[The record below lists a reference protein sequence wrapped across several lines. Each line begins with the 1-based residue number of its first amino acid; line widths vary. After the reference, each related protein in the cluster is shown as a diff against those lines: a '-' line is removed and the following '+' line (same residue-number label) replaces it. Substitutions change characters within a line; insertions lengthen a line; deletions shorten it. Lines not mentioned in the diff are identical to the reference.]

1 MAGPARGNP
10 TRVDDVRVRQE
21 LVGEPTSARDA
32 RRLVTRTLEEWDL
45 VHLEDAAVL
54 LVSEVVTNAVL
65 HARTALAVEICRGD
79 DVVRVTVSDRSPAS
93 PQPRRAGLQAGT
105 GRGLGLLAVMAT
117 DWGTGP
123 SEDPWRK
130 DVWFELPTD
139 PADLPQPKDDAL
151 HDL

>member
-1 MAGPARGNP
+1 M
-10 TRVDDVRVRQE
+10 RQE

-32 RRLVTRTLEEWDL
+32 RRLVRRTLEEWDL
-45 VHLEDAAVL
+45 SHLEEAAVL

-65 HARTALAVEICRGD
+65 HARTELAVEICRAGG
-79 DVVRVTVSDRSPAS
+79 VVRVTVSDRSPAS
-93 PQPRRAGLQAGT
+93 PQRRRPGLQAGT

-123 SEDPWRK
+123 AADPWRK

-139 PADLPQPKDDAL
+139 PAALPEPGDDAL
-151 HDL
+151 RGL

>member
-1 MAGPARGNP
+1 M
-10 TRVDDVRVRQE
+10 RQE

-32 RRLVTRTLEEWDL
+32 RRLVASTLRDWDLQHLEE
-45 VHLEDAAVL
+45 AGVL

-65 HARTALAVEICRGD
+65 HARTALAVELCRHR
-79 DVVRVTVSDRSPAS
+79 DVVRVTVSDRSPAT
-93 PQPRRAGLQAGT
+93 PQRRRPGLQAGT

-123 SEDPWRK
+123 AEDPWRK

-139 PADLPQPKDDAL
+139 PAALPEPGEDAL
-151 HDL
+151 HGL

>member
-1 MAGPARGNP
+1 M
-10 TRVDDVRVRQE
+10 DDVRVRQE

-32 RRLVTRTLEEWDL
+32 RRLVTSTLREWRLEHLEE
-45 VHLEDAAVL
+45 AAVL

-65 HARTALAVEICRGD
+65 HARTELAVEIARD
-79 DVVRVTVSDRSPAS
+79 AVVVRVTVSDRSPAN
-93 PQPRRAGLQAGT
+93 PRPRRPGLQAGT

-117 DWGTGP
+117 GWGTGP

-139 PADLPQPKDDAL
+139 PRALPQPGEDAL
-151 HDL
+151 SDL

>member
-1 MAGPARGNP
+1 MG
-10 TRVDDVRVRQE
+10 DVRVRQE

-32 RRLVTRTLEEWDL
+32 RRLVTATLRDWEL
-45 VHLEDAAVL
+45 QHLEDAAVL

-65 HARTALAVEICRGD
+65 HARTDLAVEIARQDG
-79 DVVRVTVSDRSPAS
+79 VVRVTVSDRSPAT
-93 PQPRRAGLQAGT
+93 PLPRRPGLQSGT

-117 DWGTGP
+117 GWGTGP
-123 SEDPWRK
+123 ADDPWRK

-139 PADLPQPKDDAL
+139 PAALPQPGDDAL

>member
-1 MAGPARGNP
+1 MSS
-10 TRVDDVRVRQE
+10 VRVRQE

-45 VHLEDAAVL
+45 AHLEDAAVL

-65 HARTALAVEICRGD
+65 HARTSLAVEISRGG
-79 DVVRVTVSDRSPAS
+79 DVVRVTVSDRSAAT
-93 PQPRRAGLQAGT
+93 PRRRRPGLHAGT
-105 GRGLGLLAVMAT
+105 GRGLGLLSVMAT

-123 SEDPWRK
+123 AEDPWRK

-139 PADLPQPKDDAL
+139 PEALPRPEDDAL
-151 HDL
+151 RGL

>member
-1 MAGPARGNP
+1 MSS
-10 TRVDDVRVRQE
+10 VKVRQE
-21 LVGEPTSARDA
+21 LVGEPTSSRDA

-45 VHLEDAAVL
+45 GHLEDAAVL

-65 HARTALAVEICRGD
+65 HARTSLAVEITRGG
-79 DVVRVTVSDRSPAS
+79 DVVRVTVSDRSPAT
-93 PQPRRAGLQAGT
+93 PRRRRPGLQAGT

-123 SEDPWRK
+123 AEDPWCK

-139 PADLPQPKDDAL
+139 PAELPQPGDDAL
-151 HDL
+151 HSG

>member
-1 MAGPARGNP
+1 MSN
-10 TRVDDVRVRQE
+10 VRVRQE

-32 RRLVTRTLEEWDL
+32 RGLVTRTLREWDL
-45 VHLEDAAVL
+45 EHLHDAAVL

-65 HARTALAVEICRGD
+65 HARTDLAVEISRGG

-93 PQPRRAGLQAGT
+93 PQRRRPGLQAGT

-139 PADLPQPKDDAL
+139 PDALPQPADDAL